1 MVKVAKETSARANAA
16 EVGGQGT
23 TDVVTSAAPVCG
35 DGGSADARPS
45 PGHSRSLRTLLAHL
59 LKNHADLAV
68 AEVDL
73 PAEVVSEAPA
83 RRSDVDSSTV
93 AAALA
98 TTTTATE
105 ATTLASLSLR
115 RPSSR

>member
-35 DGGSADARPS
+35 DGGSAD
-45 PGHSRSLRTLLAHL
+45 
-59 LKNHADLAV
+59 
-68 AEVDL
+68 
-73 PAEVVSEAPA
+73 AEVVSEAPA